1 MKKSRN
7 GKGEKQILEKTVERL
22 ANRRKTPPVVF
33 VILLLMYVIL
43 SVVVRKTSASG
54 STVILG
60 GAPVPVNTLTGV
72 FSTVSNLCLILTV
85 VLGGTKGFLASL
97 VFLLIAYPMLIN
109 SIFFHGNYRS
119 IPGLF
124 VNLLTIV
131 AITVIYI
138 NNKKVERY
146 QIKLREQATTD
157 LLTGLPNFFAST
169 ELIGELIKE
178 RKPFAAV
185 TINISGINSINNTVG
200 YDMGN
205 KVFIEFASRWRQIAN
220 EGLSDTL
227 DFISRISGDEFSL
240 IIRHYGSDKDI
251 VNTIRLYEEAL
262 TRKIT
267 IEGYDF
273 SLTGSFGYAVFP
285 SDADNL
291 DSLISYSNLAMRE
304 VKRLNNG
311 DPVLRITPELMNTQ
325 DKLIIENK
333 VRDALENDLI
343 YFNLQPQFDMS
354 HKLRGF
360 EVLARMKDSEG
371 NIIRPDEF
379 IPAAERLGLISSID
393 LTVHKKATA
402 FFSSLL
408 KKTGADL
415 TLSLNVSVKHMMK
428 SDFMDEIK
436 KLVKESGIPARQLE
450 IEITESIL
458 IESAEKASRNLAE
471 LREMGIKIAIDD
483 FGTGYSS
490 LSYLNSFPSDI
501 LKIDKSFIDDMNTSA
516 TSQKY
521 VEAIISL
528 AHVMD
533 LKVIAEGAEEE
544 EQLET
549 LGRINCDYI
558 QGFIW
563 GKPLPAEE
571 AEALVTRSV

>member
-1 MKKSRN
+1 MKTNRD
-7 GKGEKQILEKTVERL
+7 GKGKKGILEKTIERL
-22 ANRRKTPPVVF
+22 TNRRNTPPVVF
-33 VILLLMYVIL
+33 VALILMYLIL
-43 SVVVRKTSASG
+43 SVVVRVTSG
-54 STVILG
+54 SQSTVMLG
-60 GAPVPVNTLTGV
+60 GIAVPVNTFTGV

-85 VLGGTKGFLASL
+85 VLGGKAGFITSLILLLA
-97 VFLLIAYPMLIN
+97 AYPMLIN
-109 SIFFHGNYRS
+109 AIVSHGNYRS

-131 AITVIYI
+131 AITVIYL
-138 NNKKVERY
+138 NNKRVESY
-146 QIKLREQATTD
+146 QLKLREQATTD
-157 LLTGLPNFFAST
+157 LLTGLPNIFAST
-169 ELIGELIKE
+169 ELLGELIKL
-178 RKPFAAV
+178 RRPFAAV
-185 TINISGINSINNTVG
+185 TINIDGINSINNTVG

-205 KVFIEFASRWRQIAN
+205 KVFVELSSRWKKIAD
-220 EGLSDTL
+220 EGLAGTL

-240 IIRHYGSDKDI
+240 IIRNYSSDEDLE
-251 VNTIRLYEEAL
+251 NTIKLYEEAL
-262 TRKIT
+262 TRKMT

-273 SLTGSFGYAVFP
+273 SLTGSFGYSVFP
-285 SDADNL
+285 SDSDNI
-291 DSLISYSNLAMRE
+291 DSLISYSDTAMRE

-311 DPVLRITPELMNTQ
+311 ESILRFTPELITTQ
-325 DKLIIENK
+325 NQLIIENK

-379 IPAAERLGLISSID
+379 IPAAEKMGLISSID

-428 SDFMDEIK
+428 SDFIDEIR
-436 KLVKESGIPARQLE
+436 KLIEDSGIPARQLE

-458 IESAEKASRNLAE
+458 IESAEKAARSLAV
-471 LREMGIKIAIDD
+471 LRDMGIKIAIDD

-544 EQLET
+544 EQLKT
-549 LGRINCDYI
+549 LRNINCDYI

-563 GKPLPAEE
+563 GKPLPMEE
-571 AEALVTRSV
+571 AEALALGSV

>member
-1 MKKSRN
+1 MKTNRD
-7 GKGEKQILEKTVERL
+7 GKGKKGILEKTIERL
-22 ANRRKTPPVVF
+22 TNRRNTPPVVF
-33 VILLLMYVIL
+33 VVLILMYLIL
-43 SVVVRKTSASG
+43 SVVVRVTSG
-54 STVILG
+54 SQSTVMLG
-60 GAPVPVNTLTGV
+60 GIAVPVNTFTGV

-85 VLGGTKGFLASL
+85 VLGGKAGFVTSLILLLA
-97 VFLLIAYPMLIN
+97 AYPMLIN
-109 SIFFHGNYRS
+109 AIVSHGNYRS

-131 AITVIYI
+131 AITVIYL
-138 NNKKVERY
+138 NNKRVESY
-146 QIKLREQATTD
+146 QLKLREQATTD
-157 LLTGLPNFFAST
+157 LLTGLPNIFAST
-169 ELIGELIKE
+169 ELLGELIKL
-178 RKPFAAV
+178 RRPFAAV
-185 TINISGINSINNTVG
+185 TINIDGINSINNTVG

-205 KVFIEFASRWRQIAN
+205 KVFVELSSRWKKIAD
-220 EGLSDTL
+220 EGLAGTL

-240 IIRHYGSDKDI
+240 IIRNYSSDENLE
-251 VNTIRLYEEAL
+251 NTIKLYEEAL
-262 TRKIT
+262 TRKMT

-273 SLTGSFGYAVFP
+273 SLTGSFGYSVFP
-285 SDADNL
+285 SDSDNI
-291 DSLISYSNLAMRE
+291 DSLISYSDTAMRE

-311 DPVLRITPELMNTQ
+311 ESILRFTPELITTQ
-325 DKLIIENK
+325 NQLIIENK

-379 IPAAERLGLISSID
+379 IPAAEKMGLISSID

-428 SDFMDEIK
+428 SDFIDEIR
-436 KLVKESGIPARQLE
+436 KLIEDSGIPARQLE

-458 IESAEKASRNLAE
+458 IESAEKAARSLAV
-471 LREMGIKIAIDD
+471 LRDMGIKIAIDD

-544 EQLET
+544 EQLKT
-549 LGRINCDYI
+549 LRNINCDYI

-563 GKPLPAEE
+563 GKPLPMEE
-571 AEALVTRSV
+571 AEALALGSV